1 MIVNIYW
8 MLKNSG
14 HQFKIKYWSWNA
26 NLPTLLTE
34 MPVAIFRDQLVGHVP
49 FNLSP
54 SISLFLKRDINKAFA
69 KLKVV
74 GEKVNREAGYGLE
87 IACMELV
94 ESFWPY
100 TSRLNLKTTSW
111 QQLFTVCESLIRKFT
126 CLHTFMYMCVFIYNC
141 NSWLSSKCVGV

>member
-1 MIVNIYW
+1 MHDHVYMELW
-8 MLKNSG
+8 TPVWDEMLILKCEPTNVVDR
-14 HQFKIKYWSWNA
+14 NA
-26 NLPTLLTE
+26 CSCIQKSS
-34 MPVAIFRDQLVGHVP
+34 VWYVP

>member
-8 MLKNSG
+8 MLKSSG

-26 NLPTLLTE
+26 NLPTFLTE
-34 MPVAIFRDQLVGHVP
+34 MPVAIFRDQVVGHVP

-87 IACMELV
+87 IACIELV

-111 QQLFTVCESLIRKFT
+111 QQLLDNNFLTTTIYCVWKFN
-126 CLHTFMYMCVFIYNC
+126 MEVY
-141 NSWLSSKCVGV
+141 LSTYVHVYVRVYL